1 MDALAGLGVAAG
13 AAVAGGAVA
22 AVYAWRESKQVELSE
37 TVVRV
42 PDLPPGLDGL
52 RILHVADTHFP
63 ANAESLPR
71 FLAAARRQ
79 SYDVVVGTGDYV
91 DTRAGWDVARRAF
104 AALEPGLGVYA
115 VIGGHERYARPGPG
129 SLLRLL
135 GRRRGRW
142 VDPAPFVAGLREAG
156 VRVLINEHCTAEI
169 GGEMV
174 RFIGIDDACHGLDR
188 LPEALPPAGAPG
200 FPILLSHS
208 PDGLL
213 HPAAR
218 GLPLAF
224 SGHTHGGQIR
234 VPGYGAPVRNARAVG
249 RRQASGLVR
258 IGGTQVVISRGFGT
272 TRLPLRFACRP
283 ELGVV
288 ELRRA

>member
-1 MDALAGLGVAAG
+1 MAG
-13 AAVAGGAVA
+13 AASA
-22 AVYAWRESKQVELSE
+22 AVYAWRESKRVELSE

-79 SYDVVVGTGDYV
+79 SYDIVVGTGDYV

-104 AALEPGLGVYA
+104 EQLDPGLGVYA
-115 VIGGHERYARPGPG
+115 VIGGHERYARPGPAT
-129 SLLRLL
+129 LLRIL

-142 VDPAPFVAGLREAG
+142 VDPGPFVAGLREAG

-174 RFIGIDDACHGLDR
+174 RFIGVDDACHGLDR
-188 LPEALPPAGAPG
+188 LPEALPPAGRRASPSCSATPPTGCCIRRRGACRWPSAGTRTADRSACPATARRSATRAPW
-200 FPILLSHS
+200 
-208 PDGLL
+208 DG
-213 HPAAR
+213 
-218 GLPLAF
+218 
-224 SGHTHGGQIR
+224 
-234 VPGYGAPVRNARAVG
+234 G
-249 RRQASGLVR
+249 RRRAWCASA
-258 IGGTQVVISRGFGT
+258 
-272 TRLPLRFACRP
+272 TRRS
-283 ELGVV
+283 
-288 ELRRA
+288 